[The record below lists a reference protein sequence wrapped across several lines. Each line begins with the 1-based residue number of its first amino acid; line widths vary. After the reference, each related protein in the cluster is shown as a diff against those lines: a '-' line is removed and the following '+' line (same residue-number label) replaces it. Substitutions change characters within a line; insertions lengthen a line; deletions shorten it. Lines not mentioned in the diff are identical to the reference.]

1 MSSHGSSP
9 ALLVLHAVRLLGFA
23 DEGRITA
30 RFDLDREEVSEL
42 LGDFEA
48 FGWISLSRFAGPGG
62 WALTDAGRTQNRRQ
76 LADEVDAC
84 GARAEVARAHAAF
97 DPLKARFLETVTR
110 GPRSLRTGSACR
122 RRAMRW
128 ESRWAGPR

>member
-1 MSSHGSSP
+1 M
-9 ALLVLHAVRLLGFA
+9 
-23 DEGRITA
+23 
-30 RFDLDREEVSEL
+30 SEL

-97 DPLKARFLETVTR
+97 DPLNARFLETVTR
-110 GPRSLRTGSACR
+110 GHGAFGQVVPVGVEPCVGVSMGRVRPR
-122 RRAMRW
+122 
-128 ESRWAGPR
+128 